1 MVNEGGRERESAVGL
16 ALASSLRRAP
26 LWLLPRRGVDC
37 GLARGKKVTRRD
49 FSPGSGRVRY
59 R

>member
-1 MVNEGGRERESAVGL
+1 MVNEGGRERETAVGL

-37 GLARGKKVTRRD
+37 GLARGKKSD
-49 FSPGSGRVRY
+49 
-59 R
+59 